1 MTMAFQNPKP
11 VLYDQVVENTPLII
25 ENEESSQVSTYQEYD
40 NVYFAFI
47 DVLGFSKTFE
57 DNRENPSSEFAQ
69 KFRKTFQYYAKLM
82 DQFESMSPQNLLS
95 TGQTSD
101 SLYFYTDRPDFL
113 LDFIK
118 VFNHFSLYAMS
129 QNVFFR
135 GGISKGKLFIELPHH
150 YYGDCVIKSY
160 LLESKIAK
168 LPRVMIDQATYED
181 LCKIESMDDLIEP
194 DKDKT
199 RFHIKPFVYRPAQVM
214 CSDFPY
220 LKNVLLDFSA
230 EDWTRIGTYIDK
242 GLEQFEFDERNYPKY
257 CFLKK
262 EYGNTKNY
270 PSIFA

>member
-1 MTMAFQNPKP
+1 MAFQNPKP
-11 VLYDQVVENTPLII
+11 VLFDQVVDKPPLII
-25 ENEESSQVSTYQEYD
+25 KSETPQETSTYQEYD

-57 DNRENPSSEFAQ
+57 DNRENPTSEFAQ

-82 DQFESMSPQNLLS
+82 GQFELMKAQNLLS

-101 SLYFYTDRPDFL
+101 SLYFYTDRRDYL
-113 LDFIK
+113 LAFIK
-118 VFNHFSLYAMS
+118 VFNHFNLYAMS

-135 GGISKGKLFIELPHH
+135 GGISKGKLFIEQPHH

-181 LCKIESMDDLIEP
+181 LCTIENMDELIEQNN
-194 DKDKT
+194 DRT
-199 RFHIKPFVYRPAQVM
+199 RFHIKPFLYKSTQEI

-220 LKNVLLDFSA
+220 LKNVLLDFSP
-230 EDWTRIGTYIDK
+230 EDWKKIGFNIDEGIK
-242 GLEQFEFDERNYPKY
+242 QFEFDEGNFLKY

-262 EYGNTKNY
+262 EYSIAKDF
-270 PSIFA
+270 PSASA

>member
-1 MTMAFQNPKP
+1 MAFQNPKP
-11 VLYDQVVENTPLII
+11 VLFDQVVDKTPSII
-25 ENEESSQVSTYQEYD
+25 ASELPQECSTYQEYD

-82 DQFESMSPQNLLS
+82 GQFEAMKAQNLLS

-113 LDFIK
+113 LAFIK

-135 GGISKGKLFIELPHH
+135 GGISKGKLFIEQPHH

-168 LPRVMIDQATYED
+168 LPCVMIDQATYED
-181 LCKIESMDDLIEP
+181 LCQIESMDGLIEP

-199 RFHIKPFVYRPAQVM
+199 RFHIKPFVYKSTQEI
-214 CSDFPY
+214 CGDFPY
-220 LKNVLLDFSA
+220 LKNILLDFSA
-230 EDWTRIGTYIDK
+230 EDWARIGTHIDK
-242 GLEQFEFDERNYPKY
+242 GIEQFEFDERNYPKY

-262 EYGNTKNY
+262 EY
-270 PSIFA
+270 SIAKDFPGISA

>member
-1 MTMAFQNPKP
+1 MAFQNPKP
-11 VLYDQVVENTPLII
+11 KLFDQVVD
-25 ENEESSQVSTYQEYD
+25 NEPASIQNEALQESSVYEEHKG
-40 NVYFAFI
+40 VYFVFI

-57 DNRENPSSEFAQ
+57 DNSENPSNEFAS
-69 KFRKTFQYYAKLM
+69 KFKKTFQYYAELM
-82 DQFESMSPQNLLS
+82 NAFQSANNQNLLS

-118 VFNHFSLYAMS
+118 IFNHFNLYAMS

-135 GGISKGKLFIELPHH
+135 GGISKGSLFIEQPHH

-168 LPRVMIDQATYED
+168 SPRVMIDQATYKALCEIED
-181 LCKIESMDDLIEP
+181 MQSFIEC

-199 RFHIKPFVYRPAQVM
+199 RFHLKPFAYVPTQTLINKLP
-214 CSDFPY
+214 S
-220 LKNVLLDFSA
+220 LKNVLKNLSDA
-230 EDWTRIGTYIDK
+230 DWQQIGNHIQH
-242 GLEQFEFDERNYPKY
+242 GIEQFEFDEKNYPKY

-262 EYGNTKNY
+262 EFDQAPN
-270 PSIFA
+270 PSAIST